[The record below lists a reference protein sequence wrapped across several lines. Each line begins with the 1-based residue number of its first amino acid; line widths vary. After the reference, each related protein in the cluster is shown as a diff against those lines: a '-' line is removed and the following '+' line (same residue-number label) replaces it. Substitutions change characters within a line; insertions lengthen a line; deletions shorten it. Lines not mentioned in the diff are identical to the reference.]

1 MTISLSGTVLS
12 YQASRVGDYQE
23 SAIVNG
29 YPSWINAD
37 FAIWYSD
44 DSSAWVVG
52 SIEER
57 GSDLAGI
64 GAADVPGTT
73 CPNSIASSNWYY
85 VNGNSWVNTGSSS
98 VISVTCSLAKGKNS

>member
-37 FAIWYSD
+37 NAIWYSD

-73 CPNSIASSNWYY
+73 CPNSIASTNWSYWS
-85 VNGNSWVNTGSSS
+85 GSSWLTFSSS
-98 VISVTCSLAKGKNS
+98 VISVTCSQAKGKNN